1 MLKRLIPILVLLL
14 IVGFLA
20 AALKPAKKSATAIP
34 TPTLQTSPVPTV
46 PPSWN
51 NYTNSEL
58 HFSLHFPESWRLVDN
73 PNHAS
78 GGTTQIFS
86 YPDGKYIGGEQFKE
100 GDFKIEIAYLANPKK
115 LPVEELVLNL
125 SKDGLSGEKI
135 MTFQD
140 VLLGNTPAVMS
151 IIPDESFSS
160 YYVKLSD
167 VMVLSIT
174 AAPSEN
180 NPTVKA
186 ILSSFSLINN

>member
-1 MLKRLIPILVLLL
+1 MVKRLIPILALLL

-20 AALKPAKKSATAIP
+20 VALKPTKKSSSAIP
-34 TPTLQTSPVPTV
+34 TPTIQISPIPTI
-46 PPSWN
+46 PPSWK

-73 PNHAS
+73 PNHDM

-86 YPDGKYIGGEQFKE
+86 YPEGKYIGGEPFKE

-115 LPVEELVLNL
+115 LAIEELILNL

-135 MTFQD
+135 MNFQD
-140 VLLGNTPAVMS
+140 VFLGNTPAVIS
-151 IIPDESFSS
+151 IIPDESVSS
-160 YYVKLSD
+160 YYIKLSD

-180 NPTVKA
+180 DPTVKA